1 MHYPTSKS
9 FKKGLRE
16 VPWGRVKEAKEKLS
30 EALGIKSRAGLDNR
44 IHGRVDHT
52 VADCVKIEAVF
63 AEYGIENPW
72 GE

>member
-1 MHYPTSKS
+1 MQYPTSTS

-16 VPWGRVKEAKEKLS
+16 VPYGRIKEVKRKLG
-30 EALGIKSRAGLDNR
+30 EVLGIKSRAGLDNR
-44 IHGRVDHT
+44 IRGLVDHS

>member
-1 MHYPTSKS
+1 MEYPTSKS

-16 VPWGRVKEAKEKLS
+16 VPYGRVKEVKAQLA

-44 IHGRVDHT
+44 IRGLVEHS
-52 VADCVKIEAVF
+52 VADCMRIEAVF
-63 AEYGIENPW
+63 AQYGIANPW

>member
-1 MHYPTSKS
+1 MR
-9 FKKGLRE
+9 GLRE
-16 VPWGRVKEAKEKLS
+16 VPWGRVREVKDKLS

-44 IHGRVDHT
+44 IRGRVKHT